1 MTGLDPVIAG
11 ETKMA
16 VSSTA
21 MMSFGDVIHPRHVNL
36 HLFTIAAYQAA

>member
-11 ETKMA
+11 EKKMA

-21 MMSFGDVIHPRHVNL
+21 MMSFGDVIYSGPVNL

>member
-1 MTGLDPVIAG
+1 MTGLDPVIAEG
-11 ETKMA
+11 KKMA

-21 MMSFGDVIHPRHVNL
+21 MMSFGDVIHSRRVNL

>member
-21 MMSFGDVIHPRHVNL
+21 MMSIGDVIHSGQVNL
-36 HLFTIAAYQAA
+36 LLFTIAAYQAA